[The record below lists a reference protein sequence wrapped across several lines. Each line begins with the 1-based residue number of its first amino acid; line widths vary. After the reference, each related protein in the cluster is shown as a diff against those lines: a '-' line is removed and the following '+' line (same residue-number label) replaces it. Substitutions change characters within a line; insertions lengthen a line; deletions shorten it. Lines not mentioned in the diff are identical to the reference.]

1 MSRFKFFAPGM
12 PGWGAY
18 LPCFGLLLVAMNAM
32 AAKPQQPEVKDI
44 TPMQGI
50 MVPTKEYSAVVQQA
64 LAGSGE
70 AAHRLATQ
78 FVMTGRISEAIFWA
92 TIAAENGHQGGMF
105 NLGYQLSQSRDP
117 KQRVRA
123 RFWLNKLVL
132 SGNKDMRERAQ
143 DVLRTLD
150 ENERTNAAN
159 TAPRYGE
166 YPKWPTD

>member
-1 MSRFKFFAPGM
+1 
-12 PGWGAY
+12 
-18 LPCFGLLLVAMNAM
+18 
-32 AAKPQQPEVKDI
+32 
-44 TPMQGI
+44 
-50 MVPTKEYSAVVQQA
+50 
-64 LAGSGE
+64 
-70 AAHRLATQ
+70 
-78 FVMTGRISEAIFWA
+78 MTGRISEAIFWA

-117 KQRVRA
+117 KQRLRA

-150 ENERTNAAN
+150 ENERTIAAN